1 MMNTRIL
8 MFLVIWMLTRT
19 AALAQPGI
27 AEMGE
32 ARRFIRE
39 SFFSMRD
46 LSLVL
51 AALISIIGAIH
62 VYHKMQMGKDVNA
75 DVPAWFFSALFII
88 VIHIVLVH
96 VFGL

>member
-1 MMNTRIL
+1 MMF
-8 MFLVIWMLTRT
+8 MVICLLTWT
-19 AALAQPGI
+19 VAGAQPGI
-27 AEMGE
+27 AEMQQ
-32 ARRFIRE
+32 ARSFIRE

-51 AALISIIGAIH
+51 AALISIIGAVH
-62 VYHKMQMGKDVNA
+62 VYHKMQMGKDVSA
-75 DVPAWFFSALFII
+75 DIPAWFFSALFVI

>member
-1 MMNTRIL
+1 
-8 MFLVIWMLTRT
+8 MFMVICVLTCT
-19 AALAQPGI
+19 AVFAQPGI

-32 ARRFIRE
+32 ARSFIRE

-51 AALISIIGAIH
+51 AALISIIGAVH
-62 VYHKMQMGKDVNA
+62 VYHKMQMGKDVSA
-75 DVPAWFFSALFII
+75 DIPAWFFSALFII

>member
-1 MMNTRIL
+1 MKVKIL
-8 MFLVIWMLTRT
+8 MFMVIFMLTCT
-19 AALAQPGI
+19 AAFAQPGI

-32 ARRFIRE
+32 ARSFIRE

-51 AALISIIGAIH
+51 AALISIIGAVH
-62 VYHKMQMGKDVNA
+62 VYHKMQMGKDVSA
-75 DVPAWFFSALFII
+75 DIPGWFFSALFII

>member
-1 MMNTRIL
+1 MKVIIL
-8 MFLVIWMLTRT
+8 TFTVIALLTWT
-19 AALAQPGI
+19 SALAQPGI

-32 ARRFIRE
+32 ARSFIRE

-51 AALISIIGAIH
+51 AALISIIGAVH
-62 VYHKMQMGKDVNA
+62 VYHKIQMGKDVSE
-75 DVPAWFFSALFII
+75 DIPAWFFSALFII